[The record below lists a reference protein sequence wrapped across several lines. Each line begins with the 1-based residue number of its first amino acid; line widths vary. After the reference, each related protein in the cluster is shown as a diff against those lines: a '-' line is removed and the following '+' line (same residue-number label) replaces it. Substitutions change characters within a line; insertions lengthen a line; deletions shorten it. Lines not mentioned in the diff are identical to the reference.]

1 MTRRL
6 HQLLALAVTLSG
18 FSLQACTAAD
28 GASSA
33 TGVTFAASS
42 EDYYE
47 DNAAAANALEMA
59 SENRA
64 SESAAGEEE
73 FAGNDSVS
81 DEDLDKSRGAF
92 NPSVLNLSQLDAV
105 SQGNTVNGG
114 VTGNNQIDTNAFSD
128 TSGLVNVIQNSG
140 NNNLIQSSTVVNI
153 NFVQ

>member
-1 MTRRL
+1 MTCRL
-6 HQLLALAVTLSG
+6 HNIIALACVLSG
-18 FSLQACTAAD
+18 FMLQACTAAD

-33 TGVTFAASS
+33 SGVTFASS
-42 EDYYE
+42 AELTLTGEDALDADTYSSSVDE
-47 DNAAAANALEMA
+47 DA
-59 SENRA
+59 
-64 SESAAGEEE
+64 E
-73 FAGNDSVS
+73 FASSVS
-81 DEDLDKSRGAF
+81 DEELDENRGAF

-114 VTGNNQIDTNAFSD
+114 VTGNNLIDTNAFSE

>member
-6 HQLLALAVTLSG
+6 HMLLAIVVTLSA

-28 GASSA
+28 SASGATGVALASSA
-33 TGVTFAASS
+33 ELTIAGEDVLDADTYASS
-42 EDYYE
+42 VDED
-47 DNAAAANALEMA
+47 A
-59 SENRA
+59 
-64 SESAAGEEE
+64 E
-73 FAGNDSVS
+73 FASSVS
-81 DEDLDKSRGAF
+81 DEELDENRGAF

-114 VTGNNQIDTNAFSD
+114 ITGNNQIDTNAFSD